1 MPDLAR
7 AHMLVRGHV
16 QGVGYR
22 AFVWDAARQHG
33 LRGGVRNLPDG
44 RVEVE
49 VEGERSS
56 IEALLRSLKKGPSR
70 SRVTDVSVS
79 WPTPTGQD
87 SGFHIWD

>member
-7 AHMLVRGHV
+7 AHMLVSGHV

-22 AFVWDAARQHG
+22 AFVWDAARRHT
-33 LRGGVRNLPDG
+33 LHGGVRNLPDG

-56 IEALLRSLKKGPSR
+56 IEELFRTLKKGPSR

-79 WPTPTGQD
+79 WHAPTGKD
-87 SGFHIWD
+87 VGFHIWY